1 MPKQPTNK
9 LSAQSGLVITKNT
22 AGVLSPAQIA
32 FNKVMKKL
40 EDERVKHQ
48 RKQKQLDDLMAVVIR
63 DIMPLLEDLNR
74 ANRDLVF
81 HVAEAMHG
89 IKLSK
94 KRINSLKDL
103 VEELVN
109 ELLSDP
115 CGISEEDVSELQKIL
130 EQLHPPE
137 DQALLD
143 AEAAEGFDFMRSLL
157 ESVAKKSGLDLDLS
171 DLDPNMNPADLERQM
186 EERFRAAAAA
196 NHSRKQSRPRKQT
209 KAQKEKAA
217 MQAEIEEAK
226 KRDLKSLYKQLA
238 KALHPDLET
247 DASLKDH
254 KEVWM
259 KRLTSAYAEGNLRE
273 LLQIEM
279 EWLGEEAGNLAS
291 AGDEKLKVYCAVL
304 KEQIADMKLRTNSL
318 IREPQYGPLRRFV
331 HPFIPELP
339 KPAGIMF
346 DLKNDLQRQ
355 TKILKGLKAEN
366 SNPKKIIEFVA
377 DNYWQYMNERSIPF

>member
-22 AGVLSPAQIA
+22 AGVLSSAQIA

-209 KAQKEKAA
+209 TAQKEKAA

>member
-22 AGVLSPAQIA
+22 AGVLSSAQIE

-40 EDERVKHQ
+40 EDERAKHQ

-81 HVAEAMHG
+81 HAAEAMHG

-94 KRINSLKDL
+94 KRVNSLKDL

-115 CGISEEDVSELQKIL
+115 CGISEKDVCELQKIL

-137 DQALLD
+137 EQALLD
-143 AEAAEGFDFMRSLL
+143 TETAEEFDFMRSML
-157 ESVAKKSGLDLDLS
+157 ESIAKKSGLDLDLS
-171 DLDPNMNPADLERQM
+171 DMDPNMNPADFERQM
-186 EERFRAAAAA
+186 EERFRAAAEA
-196 NHSRKQSRPRKQT
+196 NHFRKQSRPRKQT
-209 KAQKEKAA
+209 KAQMEKAA
-217 MQAEIEEAK
+217 RLAEIEEAK
-226 KRDLKSLYKQLA
+226 KRDIKSLYKQLA

-247 DASLKDH
+247 DATLKLH

-273 LLQIEM
+273 LLAIEM

-304 KEQIADMKLRTNSL
+304 KEQIADMKLRTNCL

-331 HPFIPELP
+331 NPFIGELP
-339 KPAGIMF
+339 KPAEMKF

-355 TKILKGLKAEN
+355 TKILKSLKDKN
-366 SNPKKIIEFVA
+366 SNPKKIMEFVA
-377 DNYWQYMNERSIPF
+377 DNHWQYLNDRSNPF

>member
-1 MPKQPTNK
+1 MTKK
-9 LSAQSGLVITKNT
+9 LVRKVSSESGLMIAKN
-22 AGVLSPAQIA
+22 AEGVLSPAQIE
-32 FNKVMKKL
+32 FNRVMKKL
-40 EDERVKHQ
+40 EDERAKHQ
-48 RKQKQLDDLMAVVIR
+48 RKQKQLDELMAVLIR
-63 DIMPLLEDLNR
+63 DIMPMLENLNR

-81 HVAEAMHG
+81 HVANAMHG

-94 KRINSLKDL
+94 KRISSLKDL
-103 VEELVN
+103 VEELAD

-115 CGISEEDVSELQKIL
+115 CGISEEDVCEIQKVV

-143 AEAAEGFDFMRSLL
+143 AEAAEEFDFMRSML
-157 ESVAKKSGLDLDLS
+157 ESVAKNAGLDLDLS

-186 EERFRAAAAA
+186 EERFRAAAEA

-226 KRDLKSLYKQLA
+226 KRDIKSLYKQLA

-331 HPFIPELP
+331 HPFIGELP
-339 KPAGIMF
+339 KPAEMKF

-355 TKILKGLKAEN
+355 TKILKSLKDKN

-377 DNYWQYMNERSIPF
+377 DNHWQYMNERSIPF

>member
-1 MPKQPTNK
+1 MPKKPANRTT
-9 LSAQSGLVITKNT
+9 SESGLMITKNSD
-22 AGVLSPAQIA
+22 GVLSSAQIE
-32 FNKVMKKL
+32 FNSVMKKL
-40 EDERVKHQ
+40 ENERAKHQ
-48 RKQKQLDDLMAVVIR
+48 RKQKQLDDLMELVIR

-81 HVAEAMHG
+81 HVANAMHG

-94 KRINSLKDL
+94 RRINSLKDL
-103 VEELVN
+103 VEELAN

-115 CGISEEDVSELQKIL
+115 CGISEEDVCELQKIL

-143 AEAAEGFDFMRSLL
+143 AETAEEFDFMRSML
-157 ESVAKKSGLDLDLS
+157 ESVAKNAGLDLDLS
-171 DLDPNMNPADLERQM
+171 DLDPNMDPADLERQM
-186 EERFRAAAAA
+186 EERLRAAAEA
-196 NHSRKQSRPRKQT
+196 NHSRRQSRPRKQT

-226 KRDLKSLYKQLA
+226 KRDIKSLYKQLA

-247 DASLKDH
+247 DATLKLH
-254 KEVWM
+254 KESWM

-273 LLQIEM
+273 LLAIEM

-304 KEQIADMKLRTNSL
+304 KEQISDMKLRTNSL

-331 HPFIPELP
+331 HPFIGELP
-339 KPAGIMF
+339 KPTDIMF

-355 TKILKGLKAEN
+355 TKILKSLKDKN
-366 SNPKKIIEFVA
+366 SNPKKMMEFVA
-377 DNYWQYMNERSIPF
+377 DNHWLYMKDRSIPF

>member
-1 MPKQPTNK
+1 M
-9 LSAQSGLVITKNT
+9 ITKSSD
-22 AGVLSPAQIA
+22 GVLSPAQLE
-32 FNKVMKKL
+32 FNQIMKKL
-40 EDERVKHQ
+40 ETERTKHE
-48 RKQKQLDDLMAVVIR
+48 RKRQQLDELMAAVIR
-63 DIMPLLEDLNR
+63 DVMPMLEDLNR

-81 HVAEAMHG
+81 HVANTMHG

-94 KRINSLKDL
+94 KRIGYLKDL
-103 VEELVN
+103 VEELGG

-115 CGISEEDVSELQKIL
+115 CGISEEDISELKKIL
-130 EQLHPPE
+130 EQLYPPV
-137 DQALLD
+137 DQAVLD
-143 AEAAEGFDFMRSLL
+143 AEAAEGFDFMRSML
-157 ESVAKKSGLDLDLS
+157 EGLAKRAGMDLDFS

-186 EERFRAAAAA
+186 EERFRAAAEAHHA
-196 NHSRKQSRPRKQT
+196 RRESRPRKQT

-217 MQAEIEEAK
+217 KLAAQEEAK
-226 KRDLKSLYKQLA
+226 KRDIKSLYKQLA

-247 DASLKDH
+247 DATLKLH
-254 KEVWM
+254 KESWM

-273 LLQIEM
+273 LLAIEM

-331 HPFIPELP
+331 HPFIGELP
-339 KPAGIMF
+339 KPAEMKF

-355 TKILKGLKAEN
+355 TKILKSLKDKN

-377 DNYWQYMNERSIPF
+377 DNHWQYMNERSIPF